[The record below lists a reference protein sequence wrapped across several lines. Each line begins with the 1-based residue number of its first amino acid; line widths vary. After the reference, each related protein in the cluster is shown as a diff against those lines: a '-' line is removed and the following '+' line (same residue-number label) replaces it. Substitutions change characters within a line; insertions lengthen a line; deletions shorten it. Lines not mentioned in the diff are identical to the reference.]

1 VNALRLKNVLLC
13 GLLIALTLNPIRGA
27 SFATQQADPLELV
40 PATSIFCLRINN
52 FEYNIGQLDQ
62 FIAGFSP
69 IPMGLSMLVRMQ
81 LGGIL
86 GDPQLAGVNMN
97 GTFAAFAVPMPG
109 AGQGAESAE
118 SQFFAM
124 LVPVTDYDSFLAS
137 ANVGRPDAR
146 GISQITSQGIPPTA
160 VKQAGAFA
168 LITGAENAD
177 TLATIAD
184 SVLSARS
191 AAIKTVPAVADSDI
205 TDAPIWIYIDAKEAA
220 KRLAPIAEAQMGA
233 AGAMPGAPGQM
244 TPSPGGPIQS
254 QPAAPDA
261 MQMMPGMAN
270 FDITSMAAG
279 LPFESLILGI
289 EPKPNLLTVMARAT
303 AIPGSEAAQTFV
315 RGSADMQAL
324 FDFIGAKPPSQMG
337 ADMSAVLAL
346 LPKANQADAVG
357 KYDLMQLTK
366 LADNVPIPINLP
378 AQTIPSKSAI
388 AYAVTADNGK
398 LAADIAFPKE
408 HVAEIAEYLKQAF
421 AGGMSSGM
429 PEAVE
434 IDMTQR
440 DVFDTQDTQDTQ
452 DEPNDDISMITA
464 SPFGNLPSNTLPPSN
479 TAMLSNTIPSSNT
492 IEIQPGEV
500 AMPTIDT
507 DTTLFGGAGFDGVTS
522 TAAPARAADQMVRV
536 AGVRLV
542 RYANLKLGVLPL
554 GRGDGYTLSLIAD
567 LPAPAV
573 KIAGGQIEKAM
584 TNDGKNLLPANE
596 WDRKVRFARISK
608 DYKTAVFD
616 IELLLPD
623 PGALGIEEL
632 AGTLEY
638 FTASGTKNIDLGL
651 LELKAGVQ
659 ASQLGAKIS
668 SIDIDAYKN
677 NPPVVALT
685 LNVSD
690 DVVESVELY
699 DEQDKRIEIIR
710 YGSVSLGKTTTL
722 KFFVED
728 DLPAQ
733 VKIVVHIF
741 EGLEKHTL
749 PFSIKA
755 ISIAGLP
762 MR

>member
-27 SFATQQADPLELV
+27 SFATQQGDPLELV

-109 AGQGAESAE
+109 ADRGAESAE
-118 SQFFAM
+118 SQFFAI

-177 TLATIAD
+177 TLATIAE
-184 SVLSARS
+184 SLSFGRS

-205 TDAPIWIYIDAKEAA
+205 ADAPIWIYIDAKEAA

-233 AGAMPGAPGQM
+233 AGAMPGAPGQT
-244 TPSPGGPIQS
+244 TPSPDGSMPS

-270 FDITSMAAG
+270 FDIASMAAG

-289 EPKPNLLTVMARAT
+289 EPRPNLLTVMARAT

-324 FDFIGAKPPSQMG
+324 FDDVGAIAPGQMG

-366 LADNVPIPINLP
+366 LAGTVPIPINLP
-378 AQTIPSKSAI
+378 AQTIPSRSAI

-421 AGGMSSGM
+421 AGGMSSGI

-434 IDMTQR
+434 SDMTQR
-440 DVFDTQDTQDTQ
+440 DVFDTQDTP
-452 DEPNDDISMITA
+452 DEPNDDISSMITA
-464 SPFGNLPSNTLPPSN
+464 SPFADLPSNTLPPSN
-479 TAMLSNTIPSSNT
+479 TAMFSNTVPPSNT

-522 TAAPARAADQMVRV
+522 TAAPARASDQMVRV

-542 RYANLKLGVLPL
+542 RYADLKLGVLPL

-567 LPAPAV
+567 LPVPAV

-638 FTASGTKNIDLGL
+638 FTANGTKNIDLGL
-651 LELKAGVQ
+651 LELKAGAQ

-668 SIDIDAYKN
+668 SIDIDPYKN

-685 LNVSD
+685 LDVSG

-733 VKIVVHIF
+733 AKIVVHIF
-741 EGLEKHTL
+741 EGLEKHAL